1 MMRIL
6 NKKEKKEI
14 EKKLNEQFGI
24 KEIPGMLLKS
34 GQDRI
39 FFFSGEINENDL
51 IKIEKEIPIERIGVY
66 FARIIDDFPKL
77 SIEGT
82 HILKGQ
88 INKNIIELD
97 EKQVGEWMRGQ
108 DLMIKLEKKG
118 FFVMKYNNDFFG
130 CGKVSA
136 EKISNF
142 IPKSRRL
149 KSKEN

>member
-6 NKKEKKEI
+6 SKKEKREI
-14 EKKLNEQFGI
+14 ENKLHEQFGV

-39 FFFSGEINENDL
+39 FFFSAEINENDL
-51 IKIEKEIPIERIGVY
+51 AKLEKEVPIERIGVY

-82 HILKGQ
+82 HVLKDQ

-108 DLMIKLEKKG
+108 DLFIRLGKKG
-118 FFVMKYNNDFFG
+118 FFVMKYHDDFFG
-130 CGKVSA
+130 CGKVST

-149 KSKEN
+149 KSKTE